1 MRDVKVVTGRR
12 AATALMLSAAL
23 VACSRS
29 ENSTTDS
36 AAGNVGAAGTSID
49 TGMNN
54 AATPVAG
61 GTAQIT
67 PTDAKSVTQA
77 TEYKLTDENFRQFV
91 AASDS
96 LVALRRR
103 DPAVRALF
111 DKEVSDA
118 GVNTQVETMNAGRK
132 RLEDNPVIAQAIES
146 TGMSAKDYFVASI
159 AVAQAERFMG
169 NPKSA
174 PPADA
179 AGERGVPAEASG
191 RARSAPHARA
201 RRLRARRGVGGH
213 QRAATAGHRH
223 AEAIARTASAYA
235 RRGRPAD
242 ISPDAL
248 ARVMSQGSV
257 IVSAPTPPFSTTMCR
272 PVAVNRIAPP
282 PLTSALRRIRPGE
295 RSWMWTSA
303 SVTSAVIEPNDDR
316 RSVSA
321 SGVGSALPTPTRAGP
336 FV

>member
-1 MRDVKVVTGRR
+1 MRDVKVVTARR
-12 AATALMLSAAL
+12 AAVL
-23 VACSRS
+23 VVSMTLAACSRS

-36 AAGNVGAAGTSID
+36 AAGNVGAAAATVD

-67 PTDAKSVTQA
+67 PTDAKSVEHA
-77 TEYKLTDENFRQFV
+77 TEYKLTEQNFRQFV

-132 RLEDNPVIAQAIES
+132 RLEGNAVIARAIES

-174 PPADA
+174 PPTPTLPDNAEFLKKHQGELNA
-179 AGERGVPAEASG
+179 LRTLERG
-191 RARSAPHARA
+191 
-201 RRLRARRGVGGH
+201 
-213 QRAATAGHRH
+213 AATPVS
-223 AEAIARTASAYA
+223 ASA
-235 RRGRPAD
+235 GR
-242 ISPDAL
+242 
-248 ARVMSQGSV
+248 
-257 IVSAPTPPFSTTMCR
+257 
-272 PVAVNRIAPP
+272 NAPP
-282 PLTSALRRIRPGE
+282 PPATS
-295 RSWMWTSA
+295 
-303 SVTSAVIEPNDDR
+303 
-316 RSVSA
+316 
-321 SGVGSALPTPTRAGP
+321 TPKQ
-336 FV
+336 

>member
-1 MRDVKVVTGRR
+1 MDFFSGDRMRDGKVVTGRR
-12 AATALMLSAAL
+12 ATTVLMLSAAL

-36 AAGNVGAAGTSID
+36 SAGNVGGAATSTD
-49 TGMNN
+49 TGMSN

-77 TEYKLTDENFRQFV
+77 TEYRLTDENFRQFV

-132 RLEDNPVIAQAIES
+132 RLEDNPVIAHAIES

-159 AVAQAERFMG
+159 AVAQAERFIG

-174 PPADA
+174 PPTPTLPDNA
-179 AGERGVPAEASG
+179 AFLQKHQAELSQLRTLERGA
-191 RARSAPHARA
+191 SAP
-201 RRLRARRGVGGH
+201 V
-213 QRAATAGHRH
+213 AASSGT
-223 AEAIARTASAYA
+223 S
-235 RRGRPAD
+235 
-242 ISPDAL
+242 
-248 ARVMSQGSV
+248 
-257 IVSAPTPPFSTTMCR
+257 
-272 PVAVNRIAPP
+272 APP
-282 PLTSALRRIRPGE
+282 PPATSAPRQ
-295 RSWMWTSA
+295 
-303 SVTSAVIEPNDDR
+303 
-316 RSVSA
+316 
-321 SGVGSALPTPTRAGP
+321 
-336 FV
+336 

>member
-1 MRDVKVVTGRR
+1 MRDVKVVTARR
-12 AATALMLSAAL
+12 AAVL
-23 VACSRS
+23 VVSMTLAACSRS

-36 AAGNVGAAGTSID
+36 AAGNVGAAAATVD

-67 PTDAKSVTQA
+67 PTDAKSVEHA
-77 TEYKLTDENFRQFV
+77 TEYKLTEQNFRQFV

-132 RLEDNPVIAQAIES
+132 RLEGNAVIARAIES

-174 PPADA
+174 PPTPTLPDN
-179 AGERGVPAEASG
+179 AGFLKKHQGELNALRTLERG
-191 RARSAPHARA
+191 
-201 RRLRARRGVGGH
+201 
-213 QRAATAGHRH
+213 AATPVS
-223 AEAIARTASAYA
+223 ASA
-235 RRGRPAD
+235 G
-242 ISPDAL
+242 
-248 ARVMSQGSV
+248 
-257 IVSAPTPPFSTTMCR
+257 T
-272 PVAVNRIAPP
+272 NAPP
-282 PLTSALRRIRPGE
+282 PPATS
-295 RSWMWTSA
+295 
-303 SVTSAVIEPNDDR
+303 
-316 RSVSA
+316 
-321 SGVGSALPTPTRAGP
+321 TPKQ
-336 FV
+336 

>member
-1 MRDVKVVTGRR
+1 MRDVKVVTVRR
-12 AATALMLSAAL
+12 SATALVLCAAL

-36 AAGNVGAAGTSID
+36 AAGNVGAAAVTID

-67 PTDAKSVTQA
+67 PTDAKSVEHA
-77 TEYKLTDENFRQFV
+77 TEYKLTDQNFRQFI

-132 RLEDNPVIAQAIES
+132 RLEDNAVIAKTIES

-174 PPADA
+174 PPTPTLPGNAEFLQKHQA
-179 AGERGVPAEASG
+179 ELGALRALERGASTPV
-191 RARSAPHARA
+191 A
-201 RRLRARRGVGGH
+201 
-213 QRAATAGHRH
+213 
-223 AEAIARTASAYA
+223 ASA
-235 RRGRPAD
+235 G
-242 ISPDAL
+242 
-248 ARVMSQGSV
+248 
-257 IVSAPTPPFSTTMCR
+257 T
-272 PVAVNRIAPP
+272 NAPP
-282 PLTSALRRIRPGE
+282 PPATS
-295 RSWMWTSA
+295 
-303 SVTSAVIEPNDDR
+303 
-316 RSVSA
+316 
-321 SGVGSALPTPTRAGP
+321 TPKQ
-336 FV
+336 